1 MFRIFTRVKVH
12 SGRLN
17 NFKAGIKKFNVLFI
31 WHRLTSFMHNFG
43 YIIVIF
49 SLNA

>member
-17 NFKAGIKKFNVLFI
+17 NFKAVTKNLMCYSFGI
-31 WHRLTSFMHNFG
+31 G
-43 YIIVIF
+43 
-49 SLNA
+49 